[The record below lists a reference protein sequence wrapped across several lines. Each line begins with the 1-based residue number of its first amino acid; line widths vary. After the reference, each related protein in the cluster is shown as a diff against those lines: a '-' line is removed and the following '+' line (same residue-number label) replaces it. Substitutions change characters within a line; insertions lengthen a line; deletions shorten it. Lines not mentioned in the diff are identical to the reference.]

1 MEQSAPQ
8 HARNNANRRASGI
21 FSRFLRTSH
30 REYDLNIARRST
42 QATAPIAAPAA
53 YPDVSAHDAECAMLC
68 CEGAASPFALRPRPT
83 KSSIGSL
90 LLPLVQQKGKSF
102 LRRVAMRVYTRTRR
116 MVVVAMRVEDRFC
129 LRTRKANAR
138 VRRAFSFDHHI
149 LSHNGST
156 FRLLT
161 FPLLLSFEYEWE
173 RAERLHDRH
182 RETQKNVR

>member
-1 MEQSAPQ
+1 LHYHHHHHHKSNIKNVCAHHHPIYWRPSRLQGD
-8 HARNNANRRASGI
+8 RAEEIGQRGRI
-21 FSRFLRTSH
+21 GTQKRTSLK
-30 REYDLNIARRST
+30 RFDDDD
-42 QATAPIAAPAA
+42 
-53 YPDVSAHDAECAMLC
+53 DVSLSDLLWNF
-68 CEGAASPFALRPRPT
+68 SFVRRLSLSR
-83 KSSIGSL
+83 IGSL

-102 LRRVAMRVYTRTRR
+102 LRRVAMRVCTRTRR
-116 MVVVAMRVEDRFC
+116 MVLMAMRVEDRFC